1 LENEGGYGDAGR
13 LYLFVAELDH
23 NFGVIV
29 GVLLAILSLCRR
41 GDGRRRASS
50 GHSRQ

>member
-1 LENEGGYGDAGR
+1 LENEGGFGDAGR

-29 GVLLAILSLCRR
+29 GVLLAILSLCCRR
-41 GDGRRRASS
+41 GDGRRRASP
-50 GHSRQ
+50 